1 MKITI
6 CGAGNAAQTLI
17 ALLAADNQT
26 DVAVYAPLTDEAVR
40 LGQAAQA
47 NGVTATF
54 PDGKRYRGQ
63 PTVVTG
69 DAAAAGAGA
78 RLVLLALPA
87 FAHEAVLQA
96 LAPHL
101 PEDVWIGA
109 LPARGG
115 FDLLAQQV
123 LGRLQENNA
132 RVLFGL
138 QTLPWA
144 CRIRDWGCAVDV
156 LGAKATVDV
165 AAWPSARAGEVAAT
179 LSSLIHAPLAPIA
192 NFLALTLANMGQIIH
207 PGIMYGL
214 FHRWDGAS
222 FPAERIPLFY
232 GGVDGETAAL
242 LAAMSEEVL
251 AVRDAIV
258 QAAPGLDL
266 ASVVDVQ
273 TWLLDAYPD
282 QIADKHALQAAFNS
296 NTAYAGLLAPVEQ
309 VGDDAYIPALHSRY
323 LAEDVPYSLLVTRGI
338 AELAGVATPTI
349 DRVICWAQARLGREY
364 LVDGRV
370 AGRDIAASH
379 APQRFGIDSLAA
391 LIGDYEIG
399 E

>member
-17 ALLAADNQT
+17 ALLAAEPGAT
-26 DVAVYAPLTDEAVR
+26 VAVYAPLTDEAAR
-40 LGQAAQA
+40 LRQAMQVD
-47 NGVTATF
+47 GVCATF
-54 PDGKRYRGQ
+54 PNGRQLCGRAA
-63 PTVVTG
+63 VVTA
-69 DAAAAGAGA
+69 DAAEAGTDAS
-78 RLVLLALPA
+78 LVLLALPA
-87 FAHEAVLQA
+87 FAHEAVLRA

-123 LGRLQENNA
+123 LGRLQA
-132 RVLFGL
+132 DGACVLFGL

-144 CRIRDWGCAVDV
+144 CRIRDWGSAVDV
-156 LGAKATVDV
+156 LGAKAAVDV
-165 AAWPSARAGEVAAT
+165 AVWPATIAGAVAAT
-179 LSSLIHAPLAPIA
+179 LSSLIHAPLAPVT
-192 NFLALTLANMGQIIH
+192 NFLALTLANTGQIIH

-214 FHRWDGAS
+214 FHRWDGTP
-222 FPAERIPLFY
+222 FPAAQIPLFY
-232 GGVDGETAAL
+232 GGVDGATAAL
-242 LAAMSEEVL
+242 LATMSEEVL
-251 AVRDAIV
+251 AVRDAIAR
-258 QAAPGLDL
+258 AAPGLDL

-273 TWLLDAYPD
+273 TWLLDAYPE
-282 QIADKHALQAAFNS
+282 QIADKHTLQAAFNS
-296 NTAYAGLLAPVEQ
+296 NTAYAGLRAPVEQ
-309 VGDDAYIPALHSRY
+309 VGDNAFVPAFTSRY

-391 LIGDYEIG
+391 LIGDYEL
-399 E
+399 

>member
-26 DVAVYAPLTDEAVR
+26 EVAVYAPLAGEAVR
-40 LGQAAQA
+40 LGHAMQPDGVCAIFPHGRQLRGRAAV
-47 NGVTATF
+47 VTA
-54 PDGKRYRGQ
+54 
-63 PTVVTG
+63 
-69 DAAAAGAGA
+69 DAAEAGIGA

-87 FAHEAVLQA
+87 FAHEAVLRA

-101 PEDVWIGA
+101 PENVWIGA

-144 CRIRDWGCAVDV
+144 CRIREWGRTVDV
-156 LGAKATVDV
+156 LGAKAAVDV
-165 AAWPSARAGEVAAT
+165 AVWPAARAGEVAAT
-179 LSSLIHAPLAPIA
+179 LSNLIHAPLAPIA

-222 FPAERIPLFY
+222 FPAGRIPLFY
-232 GGVDGETAAL
+232 GGVDGATAAL
-242 LAAMSEEVL
+242 LATMSEEVL
-251 AVRDAIV
+251 TVRDAI
-258 QAAPGLDL
+258 ARTAPGLDL
-266 ASVVDVQ
+266 TSVVDVQ

-282 QIADKHALQAAFNS
+282 QVADKHTLQAAFNS
-296 NTAYAGLLAPVEQ
+296 NTAYAGLRAPVEQ
-309 VGDDAYIPALHSRY
+309 VGDDAFTPAFHSRY

-364 LVDGRV
+364 LVAGRV

-391 LIGDYEIG
+391 LTGDYEIG

>member
-17 ALLAADNQT
+17 ALLAADNQR
-26 DVAVYAPLTDEAVR
+26 DVAVYAPLADEAAR

-47 NGVTATF
+47 NGVTASF
-54 PDGKRYRGQ
+54 PGGKHHCGH
-63 PTVVTG
+63 PAVVTA
-69 DAAAAGAGA
+69 DAATAGTGA
-78 RLVLLALPA
+78 DLVLLALPA
-87 FAHEAVLQA
+87 FAHEAVLRA

-101 PEDVWIGA
+101 PEDAWIGA
-109 LPARGG
+109 FPARGG

-123 LGRLQENNA
+123 LGRLQENGA
-132 RVLFGL
+132 CVLFGL

-144 CRIRDWGCAVDV
+144 CRIRDWGRAVDV
-156 LGAKATVDV
+156 LGAKAAVDV
-165 AAWPSARAGEVAAT
+165 AVWPATRAGAVAAT

-192 NFLALTLANMGQIIH
+192 NFLALTLANTGQIIH

-214 FHRWDGAS
+214 FHRWDGTP
-222 FPAERIPLFY
+222 FPAAQIPLFY
-232 GGVDGETAAL
+232 GGVDGATAAL
-242 LAAMSEEVL
+242 LATMSEEVL
-251 AVRDAIV
+251 AVRDAIAR
-258 QAAPGLDL
+258 AAPGIDL
-266 ASVVDVQ
+266 SSVVDVQ

-282 QIADKHALQAAFNS
+282 QIADKHSVQAAFNS
-296 NTAYAGLLAPVEQ
+296 NTAYAGLRAPVEQ
-309 VGDDAYIPALHSRY
+309 AGEDGFAPAFGSRY

-338 AELAGVATPTI
+338 AELAGVTTPTI

-370 AGRDIAASH
+370 AGADIAASH

-391 LIGDYEIG
+391 LIGDYEL
-399 E
+399 

>member
-26 DVAVYAPLTDEAVR
+26 DVAVYAPLADEAVR
-40 LGQAAQA
+40 LGQAAQI

-54 PDGKRYRGQ
+54 PGGKPYCGR
-63 PTVVTG
+63 PALVTA
-69 DAAAAGAGA
+69 DAAAAGTDAS
-78 RLVLLALPA
+78 LVLLALPA
-87 FAHEAVLQA
+87 FAHEAVLRA

-101 PEDVWIGA
+101 PESVWIGA

-123 LGRLQENNA
+123 LGRLQENGA
-132 RVLFGL
+132 CVLFGL

-144 CRIRDWGCAVDV
+144 CRIREWGRAVDV
-156 LGAKATVDV
+156 LGAKAAVDV
-165 AAWPSARAGEVAAT
+165 AVWPATRAGEVTAT

-192 NFLALTLANMGQIIH
+192 NFLALTLANTGQIIH

-214 FHRWDGAS
+214 FHRWEGAP
-222 FPAERIPLFY
+222 FPAAQIPLFY
-232 GGVDGETAAL
+232 GGVDGATAAV
-242 LAAMSEEVL
+242 LATMSEEVL
-251 AVRDAIV
+251 AVRDATA

-282 QIADKHALQAAFNS
+282 QIADKHTLQAAFNS
-296 NTAYAGLLAPVEQ
+296 NTAYAGLRAPVEQ
-309 VGDDAYIPALHSRY
+309 VGEDAFAPTFTSRY

-338 AELAGVATPTI
+338 AELAGVATPTV
-349 DRVICWAQARLGREY
+349 DRVVCWAQARLGREY

-370 AGRDIAASH
+370 AGCDIAASH

-391 LIGDYEIG
+391 LIGDYEL
-399 E
+399 